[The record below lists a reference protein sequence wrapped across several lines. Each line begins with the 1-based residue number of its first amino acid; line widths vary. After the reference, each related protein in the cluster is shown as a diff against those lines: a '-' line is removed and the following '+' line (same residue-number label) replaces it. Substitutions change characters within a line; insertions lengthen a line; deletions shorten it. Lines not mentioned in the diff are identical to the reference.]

1 MSKTLLFILVS
12 VFAMEGAALAAK
24 SPRAAKSSFSFE
36 EASGGSSRGFRQ
48 EMLLDVSAHYVRGTK
63 AEDPTDT
70 AGRFSLGGM
79 FTSWLGL
86 DLQGLYEVKSK
97 SYLVGTDIRLAPN
110 EWFFFKVGVGGYA
123 DKATRALTFTPLA
136 GSGIMARMTSDFY
149 FVTEM
154 SYFQINKHDNISFGA
169 GLGASF

>member
-1 MSKTLLFILVS
+1 MSKTILFVLVS
-12 VFAMEGAALAAK
+12 VLAMESAAFAAK
-24 SPRAAKSSFSFE
+24 SPKPKSGFNFE
-36 EASGGSSRGFRQ
+36 ESSSSRGFRQ

-70 AGRFSLGGM
+70 AARFSLGGM

-86 DLQGLYEVKSK
+86 DLQGLYEIKSK
-97 SYLVGTDIRLAPN
+97 SYLVGSDIRLTPN
-110 EWFFFKVGVGGYA
+110 EWFFVKVGVGGYA

-136 GSGIMARMTSDFY
+136 GAGIMARMTSDFY